1 MEIMNK
7 YNKILDSWKTVFT
20 KKDLEKILD
29 FKTKMSLDKFLYREK
44 KKGFLNNIFYWIYVL
59 KNYDILELATKIRK
73 KSYISLE
80 TVLKTEAI
88 IFQYYNEIF
97 LVSDDNLEK
106 KVWDIKF
113 KFHKIKDSVLLN
125 QLWLEHKKNYIIASK
140 ERAIC
145 DKIYLSKNYY
155 FDSLEGVNFEKL
167 EEISKIYNNKRVIL
181 EVKKLIKNYV
191 K

>member
-1 MEIMNK
+1 MNN
-7 YNKILDSWKTVFT
+7 YNKLLDSGKTVFT

-29 FKTKMSLDKFLYREK
+29 FKTKMALDKFLYREK
-44 KKGFLNNIFYWIYVL
+44 KKWFLINIYYGIYAF
-59 KNYDILELATKIRK
+59 KKYDILELACKIKK

-80 TVLKTEAI
+80 TVLKKSWV
-88 IFQYYNEIF
+88 IFQYYDDIF

-106 KVWDIKF
+106 KVWEQNF
-113 KFHKIKDSVLLN
+113 MFHKIKESVLFN
-125 QLWLEHKKNYIIASK
+125 QLGLEHKKTYTIASV

-155 FDSLEGVNFEKL
+155 FDDLWDVDFEKL
-167 EEISKIYNNKRVIL
+167 ENISKIYNNKRVVL
-181 EVKKLIKNYV
+181 EVNKLIKKYA